1 LSAGKSDLE
10 GTMPNRFLNLSCLVA
25 ILIGFSAGHTA
36 SADDAADAESTKRLE
51 RIDRSLERAL
61 EWLAGQQKS
70 SGEFPTEPMGQPGV
84 TSLCVLAFM
93 SQGHLPAKGQYG
105 AKLDLAIRYVLDS
118 QKQSGLIARA
128 APDGPNVP
136 HNPDHEIGRASAYN
150 HAISA
155 LMLSEAYG
163 MMDESDSRVIRQAI
177 EKALVVTLAEQQ
189 RVKPRA
195 VDRGGWRYLDS
206 YQGVDAD
213 LSVAS
218 WQLMFLRSARNAG
231 FDVAEQPVN
240 DGVEYVRRCF
250 LPQTGQF
257 QYEIGGSSSSRG
269 MTGAGI
275 LSLSLAGKHN
285 TPEAQKAAQW
295 LLGKRF
301 DNYNVNEVW
310 IERYHYS
317 VFYCCH
323 AMYQMGGEYWE
334 KFFPSVADTLLENQ
348 NADGSWDPER
358 DDERWGNSLTTAM
371 VVLALGAPDEMLPI
385 FQR

>member
-1 LSAGKSDLE
+1 MTLRMSPRQNVLNELMARSSARWSGW
-10 GTMPNRFLNLSCLVA
+10 P
-25 ILIGFSAGHTA
+25 
-36 SADDAADAESTKRLE
+36 
-51 RIDRSLERAL
+51 
-61 EWLAGQQKS
+61 GQQKS
-70 SGEFPTEPMGQPGV
+70 SGEFPTEPLGQPGV
-84 TSLCVLAFM
+84 TSLCVMAFM
-93 SQGHLPAKGQYG
+93 SQGHLPAAGQYG
-105 AKLDLAIRYVLDS
+105 TKLDQAIEYVVES

-128 APDGPNVP
+128 APDGPQVP
-136 HNPDHEIGRASAYN
+136 HNTPHELGRASAYN

-163 MMDESDSRVIRQAI
+163 MMDEADSRVIKQAI
-177 EKALVVTLAEQQ
+177 EKALVVTLAEQ
-189 RVKPRA
+189 RRNKPRA
-195 VDRGGWRYLDS
+195 VDLGGWRYLDS
-206 YQGVDAD
+206 YQGVDSD

-231 FDVAEQPVN
+231 FDVAEQPIN
-240 DGVEYVRRCF
+240 DAVEYVRRCF
-250 LPQTGQF
+250 LPATGQF
-257 QYEIGGSSSSRG
+257 QYEIGGRFSSRG

-295 LLGKRF
+295 LLGKSF
-301 DNYNVNEVW
+301 SKYNTNEVF

-317 VFYCCH
+317 VFYCSH

-334 KFFPSVADTLLENQ
+334 KFFPSVADTLLDNQ

-358 DDERWGNSLTTAM
+358 DDERWGNSFTTAM
-371 VVLALGAPDEMLPI
+371 VVLALSAPDEMLPI

>member
-1 LSAGKSDLE
+1 
-10 GTMPNRFLNLSCLVA
+10 MRNQFLHFSCA
-25 ILIGFSAGHTA
+25 ATFLIGLGTGPSA
-36 SADDAADAESTKRLE
+36 SAEDSVDAGSTKRLA
-51 RIDRSLERAL
+51 RIDTSLERAL

-70 SGEFPTEPMGQPGV
+70 SGEFPTEPLGQPGV

-93 SQGHLPAKGQYG
+93 SQGHLPAQGEYG
-105 AKLDLAIRYVLDS
+105 AKLDRGVRYVLDS

-128 APDGPNVP
+128 APDGPQVP
-136 HNPDHEIGRASAYN
+136 HNIDHEIGRASAYN

-163 MMDESDSRVIRQAI
+163 MMDEANSGVIKQAI
-177 EKALVVTLAEQQ
+177 DKALVVTLAEQ
-189 RVKPRA
+189 RRHKPRA

-206 YQGVDAD
+206 YQGVDSD

-231 FDVAEQPVN
+231 FDVAEQPIN

-250 LPQTGQF
+250 VPATGQF
-257 QYEIGGSSSSRG
+257 QYEIGARVSSRG

-295 LLGKRF
+295 LLGKPF
-301 DNYNVNEVW
+301 DNYNENEVW

>member
-1 LSAGKSDLE
+1 MRIRRRYLGCVVALLVGTTVGSTSVADEVADEPSAE
-10 GTMPNRFLNLSCLVA
+10 
-25 ILIGFSAGHTA
+25 
-36 SADDAADAESTKRLE
+36 RLE
-51 RIDRSLERAL
+51 RIDKSLERAL
-61 EWLAGQQKS
+61 EWLAGQQKT
-70 SGEFPTEPMGQPGV
+70 SGEFPTEPLGQPGV

-93 SQGHLPAKGQYG
+93 SQGHLPAKGEYG
-105 AKLDLAIRYVLDS
+105 AKLDQGIRYVLDS

-128 APDGPNVP
+128 APDGPQVP
-136 HNPDHEIGRASAYN
+136 HNTPHEIGRASAYN

-163 MMDESDSRVIRQAI
+163 MMDEADSRAIRQAI
-177 EKALVVTLAEQQ
+177 DKALAVTLAEQG
-189 RVKPRA
+189 RPKPRA

-206 YQGVDAD
+206 YQGVDSD

-231 FDVAEQPVN
+231 FEVAEQPIN

-250 LPQTGQF
+250 VPATGQF
-257 QYEIGGSSSSRG
+257 QYEIGARVSSRG

-295 LLGKRF
+295 LLGKPF
-301 DNYNVNEVW
+301 DNYNENEVW

-358 DDERWGNSLTTAM
+358 DDERWGNALTTAM
-371 VVLALGAPDEMLPI
+371 VVLALAAPDEMLPI

>member
-1 LSAGKSDLE
+1 MRGRFLLFSRIVAFLIGLSAGQ
-10 GTMPNRFLNLSCLVA
+10 
-25 ILIGFSAGHTA
+25 TA
-36 SADDAADAESTKRLE
+36 SAEDAEDPGSTKRLE
-51 RIDRSLERAL
+51 RIDESLKRAL
-61 EWLAGQQKS
+61 EWLAGQQKP
-70 SGEFPTEPMGQPGV
+70 SGEFPTEPLGQPGV
-84 TSLCVLAFM
+84 TSLCVMAFM
-93 SQGHLPAKGQYG
+93 SQGHLPAQGQYG
-105 AKLDLAIRYVLDS
+105 NKLDQAIQYVVES

-128 APDGPNVP
+128 APDGPQVP
-136 HNPDHEIGRASAYN
+136 HNAEHELGRASAYN

-163 MMDESDSRVIRQAI
+163 MMDEADSRVIREAI

-189 RVKPRA
+189 RKKPRV

-206 YQGVDAD
+206 YQGVDSD

-231 FDVAEQPVN
+231 FDVAEQPIN
-240 DGVEYVRRCF
+240 EAVEYVRRCF
-250 LPQTGQF
+250 LPATGQF
-257 QYEIGGSSSSRG
+257 QYEIGGRSSSRG

-275 LSLSLAGKHN
+275 LSLSLAGKHD

-295 LLGKRF
+295 LLGKSF
-301 DNYNVNEVW
+301 DNYNENEVW

-317 VFYCCH
+317 VFYCTH

-334 KFFPSVADTLLENQ
+334 KFFPSVADTLLDNQ
-348 NADGSWDPER
+348 NTDGSWDPER
-358 DDERWGNSLTTAM
+358 DDERWGNSFTTAM
-371 VVLALGAPDEMLPI
+371 VVLALSAPDEMLPI